1 VEVLSQGGE
10 EEAPAEVVAEAAPE
24 LPADLGD
31 VDDDTAAEAS

>member
-1 VEVLSQGGE
+1 
-10 EEAPAEVVAEAAPE
+10 VAEAAPE